1 MSDWSDEDARM
12 VTQRIERMV
21 GQVRQWR
28 ASKNAD
34 PLTVGPTLGEADI
47 QKLRGVIDECVS
59 DRGGEIA
66 ARRRATA
73 IAGTFLEL
81 NATGRRNFFRLL
93 ADHYDHDDGEVD
105 RAIERVRDAPGADE
119 RRVAERELAISL
131 RPKRERLLRRFVGL
145 DGGLQFLVDLREEM
159 LPYRKLDSA
168 LTALDED
175 MRSLLDAW
183 VDIALLELRRITWD
197 TSAALLEKLIEYEAV
212 HAIESWDDMRGRLGP
227 LRRCY
232 AYLHPMMPGEPL
244 IFVEVALTEGIAGCL
259 ADLLDHDAERRSDTA
274 RIDTAIFYS
283 ISNCQTGL
291 RGVSLGN
298 FLIKRV
304 VEELTAELPHL
315 KTFATLSPIPG
326 FRQWVLDGTGDE
338 NTTSAVTLS
347 PSEKALISPQKP
359 ADAEAQLFALASRPG
374 PPDDDELDRWE
385 PILMRLAAIYL
396 VDTRRGDRAFDPV
409 AHFHLSNGA
418 RVEQLN
424 WRANPG
430 QTGWE
435 RGLSIMVN
443 YRYTLDKI
451 EANHDQYVSDAI
463 VARSDEVDKLR
474 GDAT

>member
-1 MSDWSDEDARM
+1 M

-28 ASKNAD
+28 SARNTEL
-34 PLTVGPTLGEADI
+34 LTVAPTLPESDAA
-47 QKLRGVIDECVS
+47 KLRELIDACIS

-66 ARRRATA
+66 ARRRATE

-81 NATGRRNFFRLL
+81 DAVGRRNFFRIL
-93 ADHYDHDDGEVD
+93 ADHYDHDDAEVD
-105 RAIERVRDAPGADE
+105 RAIDRVRAATDDDQ
-119 RRVAERELAISL
+119 RRGAERELAVCL
-131 RPKRERLLRRFVGL
+131 RPRRERLLRRFVGL

-159 LPYRKLDSA
+159 LPHRKLDSA
-168 LTALDED
+168 MTALDED
-175 MRSLLDAW
+175 MRTLLDAW
-183 VDIALLELRRITWD
+183 FDIALLELRRITWD

-259 ADLLDHDAERRSDTA
+259 TDLLDHDAERRSDTT
-274 RIDTAIFYS
+274 RVDTAIFYS

-326 FRQWVLDGTGDE
+326 FRKWVLEGLGDDA
-338 NTTSAVTLS
+338 TTNAATLT
-347 PSEKALISPQKP
+347 PEEKALISPHSP
-359 ADAEAQLFALASRPG
+359 EDAEAQLLALASRPD

-385 PILMRLAAIYL
+385 LVLMRLAATYL
-396 VDTRRGDRAFDPV
+396 VDGRRGDRALDPV

-418 RVEQLN
+418 RVERLN

-430 QTGWE
+430 KAGWE

-443 YRYTLDKI
+443 YRYTLTKI
-451 EANHDQYVSDAI
+451 EANHDQYVDQTSI
-463 VARSDEVDKLR
+463 ERSAEIESLR
-474 GDAT
+474 TRSVRAAEG